1 MKKSNSKLTQAQ
13 MSELAAL
20 TALQDGEIDTRDT
33 PEQKNWSGAERGLF
47 YRPVKKQLTLR
58 LDADL
63 IEWFRSR
70 SPNGEGYQTS
80 INQALRDYVKAH
92 HGRR

>member
-1 MKKSNSKLTQAQ
+1 

-20 TALQDGEIDTRDT
+20 TAMQDEEIDTRDI
-33 PEQKNWSGAERGLF
+33 PEQKNWAGAERGLF

-63 IEWFRSR
+63 VEWFRNR

-92 HGRR
+92 EGR